1 MEREFNFLQE
11 TENMSDCRAF
21 FANNPSIYVPKPY
34 TSLCSK
40 RIVVMEYIDGVKAS
54 DLEGIAKMGLDKK
67 EIGQLCVQAFSE
79 MIFSFKKL
87 HMDPHAGNLLVRT
100 IPGTTKPQLVL
111 IDHGMYMHFREG
123 FNHDFQQL
131 WLAMIT
137 QDKAKVRE
145 CCKPWH
151 LEDAAE
157 ILMMIFTGRGS
168 RPNRKCVRRGGISG
182 RLGETMTKEE
192 AEQFRR
198 QMQEKM
204 MKMSKE
210 EIATRMKKMQET
222 MKNLPIELAAV
233 LRVQMMVRVRT
244 GREA

>member
-1 MEREFNFLQE
+1 M
-11 TENMSDCRAF
+11 
-21 FANNPSIYVPKPY
+21 
-34 TSLCSK
+34 
-40 RIVVMEYIDGVKAS
+40 
-54 DLEGIAKMGLDKK
+54 
-67 EIGQLCVQAFSE
+67 
-79 MIFSFKKL
+79 
-87 HMDPHAGNLLVRT
+87 
-100 IPGTTKPQLVL
+100 
-111 IDHGMYMHFREG
+111 
-123 FNHDFQQL
+123 
-131 WLAMIT
+131 
-137 QDKAKVRE
+137 
-145 CCKPWH
+145 
-151 LEDAAE
+151 
-157 ILMMIFTGRGS
+157 
-168 RPNRKCVRRGGISG
+168 SG